1 MNLLID
7 LVPNEVEIS
16 GKMYEINS
24 DFRTSIL
31 FEQLM
36 LDEDI
41 KEEYKFIQALQ
52 LYFPKLPAIGLF
64 EEAFKKIIW
73 FYSCDKE
80 TEETKVKRGK
90 NTSSKQIYDWDYDD
104 EYIYAAFLD
113 QYNIDLQEIEHLH
126 WWKFKAMFK
135 SLKETNKIV
144 EIMKYR
150 SINLSEIEDKKEK
163 KFYKKMQETF
173 ALPNKVN
180 KSEKE
185 KLRAIEDALL
195 KDGVLNL
202 ENL

>member
-7 LVPNEVEIS
+7 LVPNEVEID

-36 LDEDI
+36 FDEDI
-41 KEEYKFIQALQ
+41 KEEYKFMQALQ
-52 LYFPKLPAIGLF
+52 LYFPKIPSINEF
-64 EEAFKKIIW
+64 EYSFKKIVW
-73 FYSCDKE
+73 FYGCGKE
-80 TEETKVKRGK
+80 SEETNIKGK
-90 NTSSKQIYDWDYDD
+90 GNSSSKKIFDWDYDD

-113 QYNIDLQEIEHLH
+113 QYGIDLQDIEYLH

-135 SLKETNKIV
+135 SLKENNKIM

-150 SINLSEIEDKKEK
+150 SINLSEIKDKKEK
-163 KFYKKMQETF
+163 SFYKKMQETF

-180 KSEKE
+180 KSEEE
-185 KLRAIEDALL
+185 KLKKIEDILL
-195 KDGVLNL
+195 NDGVLNTK
-202 ENL
+202 NL